1 MVYPDSKVGQGQ
13 EGLALGVAWGLVLGK
28 EEWDRKM
35 ALLHGGYRW
44 VGEGSWAAAVIQ
56 NKLYP
61 LY

>member
-35 ALLHGGYRW
+35 ALLHGGTGGW
-44 VGEGSWAAAVIQ
+44 EKAVE
-56 NKLYP
+56 L
-61 LY
+61 LL